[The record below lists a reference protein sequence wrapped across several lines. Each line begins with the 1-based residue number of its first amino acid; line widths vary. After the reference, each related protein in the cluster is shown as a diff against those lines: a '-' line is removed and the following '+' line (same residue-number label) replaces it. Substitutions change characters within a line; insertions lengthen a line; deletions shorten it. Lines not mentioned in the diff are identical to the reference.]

1 MIHKQGMDILLPAGM
16 YFVLY
21 IYNYVQLLIVQS
33 AYTSRTVV
41 HYINHKH
48 PLIELLSACYVT
60 AT

>member
-33 AYTSRTVV
+33 A
-41 HYINHKH
+41 
-48 PLIELLSACYVT
+48 
-60 AT
+60 